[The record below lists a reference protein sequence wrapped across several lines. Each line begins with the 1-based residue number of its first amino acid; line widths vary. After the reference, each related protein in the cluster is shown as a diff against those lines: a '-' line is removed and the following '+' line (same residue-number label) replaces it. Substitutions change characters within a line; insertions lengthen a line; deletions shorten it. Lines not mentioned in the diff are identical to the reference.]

1 MKRLFL
7 SFGVGAALWASAA
20 CGGTESGVVAAEGS
34 DSRAEQAVEVEAER
48 DAVERIETV
57 GTEVVPSQADV
68 PSDNADAASSTSGA
82 AAAGALSPE
91 DMSTGPVL
99 QWTEFDPTID
109 GPGTLFSTGDG
120 RVAIRG
126 ETSPGN
132 SQLLSTADGSD
143 WSAVPLP
150 AALSPDAFDLTGARW
165 AVAGWSYDDPSDAD
179 FSGRIYISD
188 NRGASW
194 TEATLQINPPDLP
207 EYAIAYVRVN
217 AVATSGA
224 QVVALTS
231 THLHLDIG
239 ALLADRGLIPAGAE
253 VYGLSVGGGQ
263 VDVWLFEESPEADSD
278 GEDPQRPGETE
289 LRFTVDELDLSAEQ
303 LAIMEGPTS
312 GESIRVYTGAGTEL
326 AEVATLEGWRASAV
340 GNDDGFVLLT
350 QNSGDEVRRL
360 TSPDGE
366 EWTTQLLD
374 PSLVPGWVRST
385 ALGADGTV
393 WIVSSDGS
401 ESHLTKW
408 GPGGADLTT
417 TWLGRLSSSGEFSV
431 GPAGLATLAFPS
443 PPDPPTGS
451 AGDSDLP
458 PSRVAKDGYEL
469 RYGEPEGGIS
479 LWDVVA
485 DEAVYEFGPEF
496 FGRDEV
502 PEGVRVVEEGDDFE
516 LTFEDPDTGDALVTF
531 TREDL
536 EAVFGSQSDSSSSA
550 WPGMDLWV
558 GWSSDGTGW
567 GWQNVQEAFGIGDVE
582 AHVEVAVGSDF
593 VIASVWAFA
602 PVQASGSES
611 RSGALSADGRDT
623 VFETEQSIEQSAASV
638 DQRWFVAPVR

>member
-1 MKRLFL
+1 MAWLL
-7 SFGVGAALWASAA
+7 APLGVMVTAWALTG
-20 CGGTESGVVAAEGS
+20 CGGNDGGVVAAEGS
-34 DSRAEQAVEVEAER
+34 DGAEQVVDVEAEQG
-48 DAVERIETV
+48 AAERIETV
-57 GTEVVPSQADV
+57 DTEVVPSQADV
-68 PSDNADAASSTSGA
+68 PSDNADAASSTSDA

-120 RVAIRG
+120 RVVIRG

-132 SQLLSTADGSD
+132 SQLLSTSDGSD
-143 WSAVPLP
+143 WSAVPP
-150 AALSPDAFDLTGARW
+150 PSGLSPHTLDLTGARW
-165 AVAGWSYDDPSDAD
+165 AVAGWSHYVPSDAD

-194 TEATLQINPPDLP
+194 TEATLQIDPPDLP
-207 EYAIAYVRVN
+207 EYAIAHVRVN

-224 QVVALTS
+224 QVVALTI
-231 THLHLDIG
+231 THLDLDIA
-239 ALLADRGLIPAGAE
+239 ALLADRGLIPAGAQ
-253 VYGLSVGGGQ
+253 VHGMSVGGGQ
-263 VDVWLFEESPEADSD
+263 IDVWLFEDSPEADSH
-278 GEDPQRPGETE
+278 GQGPQWSSETR
-289 LRFTVDELDLSAEQ
+289 LSFTVDELDLSAEQ
-303 LAIMEGPTS
+303 LAIMESPIS
-312 GESIRVYTGAGTEL
+312 GESIRVYTGTGAEL
-326 AEVATLEGWRASAV
+326 AEVATLAGWRASAV
-340 GNDDGFVLLT
+340 GNGDGFVLLT

-417 TWLGRLSSSGEFSV
+417 TWVGRLSSSGEFSV

-443 PPDPPTGS
+443 PPDPPAGI

-458 PSRVAKDGYEL
+458 TGRVAKDGYEL

-536 EAVFGSQSDSSSSA
+536 EAVFGAQSDSSA
-550 WPGMDLWV
+550 WPDMDLWV
-558 GWSSDGTGW
+558 GWSSDGNGW

>member
-1 MKRLFL
+1 M
-7 SFGVGAALWASAA
+7 
-20 CGGTESGVVAAEGS
+20 VAAEGDAGAQETAS
-34 DSRAEQAVEVEAER
+34 AEAER

-57 GTEVVPSQADV
+57 D
-68 PSDNADAASSTSGA
+68 ADAPSEGAGA
-82 AAAGALSPE
+82 ASIASDAATAGGLSPE
-91 DMSTGPVL
+91 DMSTGAVL
-99 QWTEFDPTID
+99 QWTEFDPAI
-109 GPGTLFSTGDG
+109 GGHGMLFSIGDG

-150 AALSPDAFDLTGARW
+150 SGLSPHTLDLTGARW
-165 AVAGWSYDDPSDAD
+165 AVAGSSQDDPSDAD
-179 FSGRIYISD
+179 SGGRIYISD

-194 TEATLQINPPDLP
+194 TEMALQIDPPDLP

-231 THLHLDIG
+231 THLHLDIR

-253 VYGLSVGGGQ
+253 VHGLSVGGGQ
-263 VDVWLFEESPEADSD
+263 VDVWLFEESPEADSRRQV
-278 GEDPQRPGETE
+278 PQRSSKAA
-289 LRFTVDELDLSAEQ
+289 LSFTVDELDLSAEQ
-303 LAIMEGPTS
+303 LAIMERPIS

-326 AEVATLEGWRASAV
+326 AEVATLEGWGASAV

-374 PSLVPGWVRST
+374 PSLVPGWVRSAT
-385 ALGADGTV
+385 LGPDGTG

-408 GPGGADLTT
+408 GTDGADLTT
-417 TWLGRLSSSGEFSV
+417 IWLGRLSSSGEFSV

-443 PPDPPTGS
+443 PPDPPAGT

-458 PSRVAKDGYEL
+458 TGRVAKDGYEL

-479 LWDVVA
+479 LWDIVA
-485 DEAVYEFGPEF
+485 DEPVYEFGPEF
-496 FGRDEV
+496 FGGDEV
-502 PEGVRVVEEGDDFE
+502 PEGVRVVEEGDVFE

-536 EAVFGSQSDSSSSA
+536 EPVFGAQSDSSA
-550 WPGMDLWV
+550 WPDMDLWV

-567 GWQNVQEAFGIGDVE
+567 GWQNVQEAFGLGDVE
-582 AHVEVAVGSDF
+582 AHFEVAVGSDF

-602 PVQASGSES
+602 PVQPSGSES
-611 RSGALSADGRDT
+611 RGGALGADGRDT
-623 VFETEQSIEQSAASV
+623 IFETEQSIERSPASV
-638 DQRWFVAPVR
+638 GQRWFVARVR

>member
-48 DAVERIETV
+48 DAAERIETV
-57 GTEVVPSQADV
+57 GTEVVPSQADA
-68 PSDNADAASSTSGA
+68 PSDNANAASSTSNVS
-82 AAAGALSPE
+82 AAGALSPE

-120 RVAIRG
+120 RVVIRG

-132 SQLLSTADGSD
+132 SQLLSTSDGSD

-231 THLHLDIG
+231 THLHLDIR

-350 QNSGDEVRRL
+350 HNSGDEVRRL

-366 EWTTQLLD
+366 EWTTQVFD
-374 PSLVPGWVRST
+374 PSLVSGWVRST
-385 ALGADGTV
+385 ALGPDGTG

-401 ESHLTKW
+401 EIHLTKW
-408 GPGGADLTT
+408 GAGGADLTT
-417 TWLGRLSSSGEFSV
+417 TWLGRLRSSGEFSV
-431 GPAGLATLAFPS
+431 GPAGVATLAFPS
-443 PPDPPTGS
+443 PPDPPAGTSDDSGLPTG
-451 AGDSDLP
+451 
-458 PSRVAKDGYEL
+458 RVAKDGYEL

-479 LWDVVA
+479 LWDIVA
-485 DEAVYEFGPEF
+485 DEPVYEFGPEI

-502 PEGVRVVEEGDDFE
+502 PEGVREVEEGDVFE

-536 EAVFGSQSDSSSSA
+536 EAVFGAQSDSSA
-550 WPGMDLWV
+550 WPDMDLWV

-582 AHVEVAVGSDF
+582 AHVEVAIGSDF

-602 PVQASGSES
+602 SVQASGSES

-623 VFETEQSIEQSAASV
+623 IFETEVSIEQSAASV
-638 DQRWFVAPVR
+638 GQRWFIARVQ